1 MLLRNLL
8 ETSKKCWAK
17 WTNQFCQATLR
28 LGYTN
33 MPFCQR
39 FCGPP
44 DIRYNMKWH
53 WQQKKISRYLRRW
66 LGLPRS
72 LSSTA
77 LYDVSNTLQ
86 FSLGG
91 IVGEFKMARTRQAIL
106 YRDSKDPKVAEARI
120 EVQTGRKWKAS
131 QELSIAEQRLK
142 HKEGSWTMAG
152 SLIKSWLLPEFQVEQ
167 RKIRKTVSP
176 VVVQNFSIIGRSF
189 YIYWNC

>member
-86 FSLGG
+86 FSLRG

-131 QELSIAEQRLK
+131 HELWVLNN
-142 HKEGSWTMAG
+142 GSC
-152 SLIKSWLLPEFQVEQ
+152 LIKSWLLPEFQVEQ